1 MYVRLRSVRTD
12 AGLTQAE
19 LAAKVGTTQSYI
31 SSIELGTK
39 TPSFP
44 MIERLA
50 AALNVAPLSIIA
62 LGNDSRRVVIASE
75 PSRGEYANRHAA

>member
-1 MYVRLRSVRTD
+1 MYVRLRNVRTD

-31 SSIELGTK
+31 SSIERGAK

-62 LGNDSRRVVIASE
+62 LGNDSRRVVISSP
-75 PSRGEYANRHAA
+75 PSRGDYAKQSAA